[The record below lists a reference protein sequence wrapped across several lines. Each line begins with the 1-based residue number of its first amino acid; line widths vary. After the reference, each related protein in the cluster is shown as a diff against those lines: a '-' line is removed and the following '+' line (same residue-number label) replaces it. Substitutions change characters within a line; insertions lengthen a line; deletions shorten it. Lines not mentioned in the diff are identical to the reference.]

1 VLGTLLLCLGLGSVS
16 AMVMTGA
23 ISARFGSRS
32 IIILSGF
39 SLAMAV
45 MLLPVAESTLQLA
58 ITLLFFGASLG
69 SLDVSMNLHAVEVE
83 KASRHSLMS
92 GFHAM
97 FSVGG
102 FAGSAVMTLMLS
114 LHMTTFSSALVSA
127 ILLAVL
133 MLATWPRLSQTPKG
147 EHGQLF
153 SLPRGIVLILA
164 LLTGIAFLVEGA
176 MLDWSALLI
185 TDTGLVPTAQ
195 GGLPYIVF
203 SIAMLSGRFMGDG
216 LSNRL
221 GDRTVLLWGGIIAVL
236 GMFIA
241 VHASSALA
249 ALTGFLLIGAGASNT
264 APILFRLA
272 GAQTQMPT
280 GLAVA
285 AISTVG
291 YSGVLLGP
299 ALIGFVAQQ
308 IGLPNAFIMLALL
321 LGLVP
326 VFSFLITKK

>member
-1 VLGTLLLCLGLGSVS
+1 
-16 AMVMTGA
+16 
-23 ISARFGSRS
+23 
-32 IIILSGF
+32 
-39 SLAMAV
+39 
-45 MLLPVAESTLQLA
+45 
-58 ITLLFFGASLG
+58 
-69 SLDVSMNLHAVEVE
+69 
-83 KASRHSLMS
+83 
-92 GFHAM
+92 
-97 FSVGG
+97 
-102 FAGSAVMTLMLS
+102 
-114 LHMTTFSSALVSA
+114 LVSA
-127 ILLAVL
+127 ILLAILMVL
-133 MLATWPRLSQTPKG
+133 TWPRLAQTPKG

-153 SLPRGIVLILA
+153 SIPRGIVLILA

-185 TDTGLVPTAQ
+185 TDAGLVPTAQ

-203 SIAMLSGRFMGDG
+203 SIAMLTGRFMGDG

-221 GDRTVLLWGGIIAVL
+221 GDRKVLLWGGSIAVL

-241 VHASSALA
+241 VHASSTLA
-249 ALTGFLLIGAGASNT
+249 ALSGFLLIGAGASNT

-272 GAQTQMPT
+272 GAQTEMPT

-326 VFSFLITKK
+326 VCSFLITKK